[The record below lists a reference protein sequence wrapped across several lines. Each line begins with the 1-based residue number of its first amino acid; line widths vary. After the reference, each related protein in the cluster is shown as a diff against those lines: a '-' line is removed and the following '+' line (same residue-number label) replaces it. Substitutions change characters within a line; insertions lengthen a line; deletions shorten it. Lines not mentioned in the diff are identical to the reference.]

1 MVHGTVTRTVES
13 HAKAME
19 SGANQSSS
27 WDEDQQ
33 ADEAKVNLALEISRE
48 EELPLQLHHVGL
60 TESGE
65 IRRRTRGEDLTFSF
79 IHRGMPFACEC
90 KTTGESKLKIVGE
103 LGKLP
108 FTAESSAGRRFFRHL
123 ETATR
128 TLPRGHFAIINDQDV
143 RLLAE
148 IVPPRGLTPVSII
161 AALSA
166 VLLEFKPFFE
176 LAESV
181 LAVRKAGKA

>member
-1 MVHGTVTRTVES
+1 MVHGTATRTVES

-90 KTTGESKLKIVGE
+90 KTTGETNLKIVGE

-123 ETATR
+123 ETATK

-181 LAVRKAGKA
+181 LAARKADKA